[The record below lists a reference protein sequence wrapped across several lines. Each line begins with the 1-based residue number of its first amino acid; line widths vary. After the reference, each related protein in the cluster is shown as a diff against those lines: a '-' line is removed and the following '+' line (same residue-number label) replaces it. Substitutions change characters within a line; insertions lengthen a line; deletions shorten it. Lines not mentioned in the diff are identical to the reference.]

1 MNTKILKLFFISLSF
16 FLIVSCN
23 SNKLTSDNRVVIGIS
38 SDVQTFNSL
47 FAFSYEES
55 TIADI
60 LYPGLLDLRWN
71 YERGELDVLPLIA
84 ESWQWSRDSSFI
96 KFILREDV
104 LWSDGTKLTSDDV
117 VFSYDVYS
125 DPDVQSR
132 LLGTFNLFYTE
143 ENGHVDI
150 EKSFKVLSDHEIEM
164 HLPQNANLDMVK
176 IVVPIV
182 PKHIFENIKRTEIG
196 NHESNFQPVSCGAFK
211 LIKWNR
217 NQDISLEADT
227 TSFLFTAG
235 QVAEIIFKIIP
246 DYTSRIL
253 QLKKGD
259 IDLVEYVKVEDVNDL
274 KGEQT
279 LLVDDLVGREYDY
292 IGWNN
297 IDPDKPSQPH
307 KFFGSTNIRKA
318 LSMAINRKEILDEYL
333 LGKGILAS
341 GPVSPIFKSV
351 VNTKV
356 NPYQYNPA
364 EAKEFLNSE
373 GWKDEDKNG
382 ILEKGKTEF
391 KFTLYYPSG
400 NPLREYTSVVVRNNL
415 KAVGVEAIP
424 EKMEMGTFIDNLFDR
439 KLDSWMAGWGV
450 VIPLELKPYW
460 YSDPDIASLNF
471 ASYSN
476 TEADKILDL
485 LETKISTH
493 KKNELIMRFQERIHD
508 DEPVTFLYWTP
519 NIIVRNR
526 RIKNLKI
533 NPYGVIAHC
542 YEWTID

>member
-1 MNTKILKLFFISLSF
+1 MNIKILKLFFISLSF

-71 YERGELDVLPLIA
+71 DERGELDVFPLIA
-84 ESWQWSRDSSFI
+84 ESWQWSVDSSFI
-96 KFILREDV
+96 KFILKEDV
-104 LWSDGTKLTSDDV
+104 LWSDGVKLTSDDI

-132 LLGTFNLFYTE
+132 LLGTFNLFYIN

-164 HLPQNANLDMVK
+164 HFPRSANMDMVK

-196 NHESNFQPVSCGAFK
+196 NHESNFNPVSCGAFK
-211 LIKWNR
+211 LNNWNR
-217 NQDISLEADT
+217 NQSITLVADT
-227 TSFLFTAG
+227 NSFLYTDG
-235 QVAEIIFKIIP
+235 QVNEIIFKVIP
-246 DYTSRIL
+246 DYTSKIL
-253 QLKKGD
+253 QLKKGE
-259 IDLVEYVKVEDVNDL
+259 IDLIEYVKVEDANDL
-274 KGEQT
+274 KAEQM
-279 LLVDDLVGREYDY
+279 LFVDDLVGREYDY

-297 IDPDKPSQPH
+297 VDPDKPSQAH
-307 KFFGSTNIRKA
+307 KLFGSNNVRKA
-318 LSMAINRKEILDEYL
+318 LSMAINRKEILEEYL
-333 LGKGILAS
+333 LGKGILAA

-351 VNTKV
+351 INKKV
-356 NPYQYNPA
+356 NPYEFNPVK
-364 EAKEFLNSE
+364 AKELLKSE
-373 GWKDEDKNG
+373 GWMDQDKNG
-382 ILEKGKTEF
+382 VIEKGKTEF
-391 KFTLYYPSG
+391 KFTMYYPVG
-400 NPLREYTSVVVRNNL
+400 NPLREYASIVVKNNL
-415 KAVGVEAIP
+415 KAVGVEVIP
-424 EKMEMGTFIDNLFDR
+424 EKMEMGTFIDNLFER

-460 YSDPDIASLNF
+460 YSVPEVASLNF
-471 ASYSN
+471 VSYGN
-476 TEADKILDL
+476 IEADNILDL
-485 LETKISTH
+485 LETKISKQ
-493 KKNELIMRFQERIHD
+493 KKNELVMRFQERIHY

-519 NIIVRNR
+519 NIVVYNK

-542 YEWTID
+542 NEWMIN